1 MIKILP
7 AYTNSFKNAR
17 ALVLSLMVFYVINA
31 STAHAAWIDDWIDQ
45 KTTTQAD
52 YFTGQKRGYGTLGSF
67 SARWSSGNDYLVSVT
82 PPKFKAGCGGIDV
95 FMGGFSF
102 LNADYLVQKLQNMMN
117 AAPAVAFDI
126 ALNTLCSQ
134 CAKSLNTLEAITDR
148 LNQLQLDDCKATKAV
163 VYEMADGLTSG
174 PSSDL
179 MSAKKTMA
187 VQDFVQSTGVMD
199 LYTAIKT
206 TGGNDKNTTAG
217 ALQTIAGVSENAQI
231 AACPPAIK
239 ALFFTNGSIL
249 SNLLSTRGMPA
260 SYADLMRGYI
270 GDIMIDGVTLTP
282 QYVAKCPKDTPNNI
296 DGLVTGEV
304 WTRSVNG
311 ACVQMTSIVINGAAY
326 PNVREWIFTVLES
339 IAAKMISKQSLTVA
353 EENFVKI
360 LPISIYNAIV
370 GDVASQGAASSPSAI
385 ADMYADVVASAY
397 AYVMMTDLYDTIQIV
412 IETGEVIVANTQGSA
427 NPSQQ
432 NYCHIELASPTIA
445 ELKKM
450 KNTLPE
456 YVRAARNQYSAK
468 LTELVGYQEYNVRAD
483 DTKNQIYASLSRYFN
498 TSVAHRLTR

>member
-1 MIKILP
+1 VLGT
-7 AYTNSFKNAR
+7 YTIFVRNAKTIFFC
-17 ALVLSLMVFYVINA
+17 LTVSCLICS
-31 STAHAAWIDDWIDQ
+31 STSHAAWIDDWIAQ

-52 YFTGQKRGYGTLGSF
+52 YFTTQKRGYGTLGSF

-117 AAPAVAFDI
+117 AAPAVAFDL

-179 MSAKKTMA
+179 ISAKKTMA

-217 ALQTIAGVSENAQI
+217 ALSAIAGVSENAQI
-231 AACPPAIK
+231 SACPPEIK
-239 ALFFTNGSIL
+239 SLFFTSGSIL
-249 SNLLSTRGMPA
+249 SNLLAKRGLSA

-270 GDIMIDGVTLTP
+270 GDINVNGVTLTP
-282 QYVAKCPKDTPNNI
+282 QYIAKCPRDTPNNI

-304 WTRSVNG
+304 WTKPVNG
-311 ACVQMTSIVINGAAY
+311 QCVRMTSITIAGRTY
-326 PNVREWIFTVLES
+326 PNVRQWIFTVLQS
-339 IAAKMISKQSLTVA
+339 IATKMITKQALTVA
-353 EENFVKI
+353 EENFVRI
-360 LPISIYNAIV
+360 LPLSIYNAIV
-370 GDVASQGAASSPSAI
+370 GDVASQGAAASPTAI

-397 AYVMMTDLYDTIQIV
+397 AYVMMTDLYDTIQSV
-412 IETGEVIVANTQGSA
+412 IETGDVIVANTQGSA
-427 NPSQQ
+427 NATQQ
-432 NYCHIELASPTIA
+432 NYCHIELASPIIA

-450 KNTLPE
+450 KDTLPE

-468 LTELVGYQEYNVRAD
+468 LTELVGYQEYNVRAEE
-483 DTKNQIYASLSRYFN
+483 TKNQIYSSLARYFN
-498 TSVAHRLTR
+498 ASVANRLTR

>member
-1 MIKILP
+1 MMKVLP
-7 AYTNSFKNAR
+7 AYNIFFRNNKAVIVCLMILFLISFQ
-17 ALVLSLMVFYVINA
+17 
-31 STAHAAWIDDWIDQ
+31 TANAAWIDDWIDQ

-67 SARWSSGNDYLVSVT
+67 SARWSAGNDYLVSAT

-117 AAPAVAFDI
+117 AAPAVAFDL

-148 LNQLQLDDCKATKAV
+148 LNQLQLDDCKATKAL
-163 VYEMADGLTSG
+163 VYEVADGLTSG

-179 MSAKKTMA
+179 ISAKKTMA

-199 LYTAIKT
+199 LYTEIKT
-206 TGGNDKNTTAG
+206 TGGNDKNTTSG
-217 ALQTIAGVSENAQI
+217 ALQAIAGVSENAQVS
-231 AACPPAIK
+231 ACPPEIRS
-239 ALFFTNGSIL
+239 LFFTSGSIL
-249 SNLLSTRGMPA
+249 NNLLSKRGLSA

-270 GDIMIDGVTLTP
+270 GDIMIDGTTLMP

-296 DGLVTGEV
+296 DGLVNGDV
-304 WTRSVNG
+304 WTKPVG
-311 ACVQMTSIVINGAAY
+311 GPCVQMTSITISGTTY
-326 PNVREWIFTVLES
+326 SSVREWIFSVLQS
-339 IAAKMISKQSLTVA
+339 ISTKMISKQPLAVA

-360 LPISIYNAIV
+360 LPLSIYNSIV
-370 GDVASQGAASSPSAI
+370 GDVASQGAAASPSAI
-385 ADMYADVVASAY
+385 ADMYSDVVASAY
-397 AYVMMTDLYDTIQIV
+397 AYVMMTDLYDTIQTV
-412 IETGEVIVANTQGSA
+412 IDTGDVIVANTQGSTNA
-427 NPSQQ
+427 TQQ

-483 DTKNQIYASLSRYFN
+483 ETKNQIYASLARYFN
-498 TSVAHRLTR
+498 ASVAHRLTR

>member
-1 MIKILP
+1 MMVLP
-7 AYTNSFKNAR
+7 AYTIFSNNHKAILIFW
-17 ALVLSLMVFYVINA
+17 VVFSLIT
-31 STAHAAWIDDWIDQ
+31 SKTAHAAWIDDWIDQ

-67 SARWSSGNDYLVSVT
+67 SARWSSGNDYLLNVT

-148 LNQLQLDDCKATKAV
+148 LNQLQLDDCKATKAL
-163 VYEMADGLTSG
+163 VYEVADGLTSG

-179 MSAKKTMA
+179 ISAKKTMA

-217 ALQTIAGVSENAQI
+217 ALQAIAGVSENAQI
-231 AACPPAIK
+231 SACPVAIK

-249 SNLLSTRGMPA
+249 SNLLATRGLSA

-270 GDIMIDGVTLTP
+270 GDIMIDGATLTP

-296 DGLVTGEV
+296 DGLVNGEV
-304 WTRSVNG
+304 WTRPINSQ
-311 ACVQMTSIVINGAAY
+311 CVKMTSITINGAAY
-326 PNVREWIFTVLES
+326 PNVREWIFTVLQS
-339 IAAKMISKQSLTVA
+339 IATKMIAKQALTVA

-360 LPISIYNAIV
+360 LPMPIYNSIV
-370 GDVASQGAASSPSAI
+370 GDVAAQGAGANPTSI
-385 ADMYADVVASAY
+385 ADIYADVVASAY
-397 AYVMMTDLYDTIQIV
+397 AYVMMTDLYDTIQTV
-412 IETGEVIVANTQGSA
+412 IDTGDVIVANSQGSA
-427 NPSQQ
+427 NATQQ
-432 NYCHIELASPTIA
+432 NLCHIELASPTIA

-450 KNTLPE
+450 KNALPE

-468 LTELVGYQEYNVRAD
+468 LTELVGYQEYDARAD
-483 DTKNQIYASLSRYFN
+483 ETKNQIYASLARYFN
-498 TSVAHRLTR
+498 AGVAHRLTR

>member
-1 MIKILP
+1 VVPSYTIFLKNNKVIIIVTAILWIF
-7 AYTNSFKNAR
+7 S
-17 ALVLSLMVFYVINA
+17 A
-31 STAHAAWIDDWIDQ
+31 SDLNAAWIDDWIAQ

-117 AAPAVAFDI
+117 AAPAVAFDL

-163 VYEMADGLTSG
+163 VYEVANGLTSG

-199 LYTAIKT
+199 LYTAIKN
-206 TGGNDKNTTAG
+206 TGGNDKNTAAG
-217 ALQTIAGVSENAQI
+217 ALRTIAGVSENATI
-231 AACPPAIK
+231 SACPPEIK
-239 ALFFTNGSIL
+239 SLFFTSGSIL
-249 SNLLSTRGMPA
+249 SNLLSKRGLSA
-260 SYADLMRGYI
+260 SYADLIRGYI
-270 GDIMIDGVTLTP
+270 GDIVIDGTNLMP
-282 QYVAKCPKDTPNNI
+282 RYIAKCPKDTPNNI
-296 DGLVTGEV
+296 DGLVNGDV
-304 WTRSVNG
+304 WTKPING
-311 ACVQMTSIVINGAAY
+311 SCVKMTSIVISGRTY
-326 PNVREWIFTVLES
+326 PNVRQWIFTVLQS
-339 IAAKMISKQSLTVA
+339 ICTKMISKQPLTVA
-353 EENFVKI
+353 EENFVSI
-360 LPISIYNAIV
+360 LPMSIYNSIV
-370 GDVASQGAASSPSAI
+370 GDVASQGAAASPAAI
-385 ADMYADVVASAY
+385 ADMYSDVVASAY
-397 AYVMMTDLYDTIQIV
+397 AYVMMTDLYDTIQSV
-412 IETGEVIVANTQGSA
+412 IDTGDVIVANTQGSVNA
-427 NPSQQ
+427 TQQ

-450 KNTLPE
+450 KDTLPE

-483 DTKNQIYASLSRYFN
+483 DTKKQIYSSLARYFN
-498 TSVAHRLTR
+498 SSVAHRLTR

>member
-1 MIKILP
+1 MVLYTYTIFLRNNKAVMI
-7 AYTNSFKNAR
+7 S
-17 ALVLSLMVFYVINA
+17 LVVFSLIC
-31 STAHAAWIDDWIDQ
+31 SQTAHSAWVDDWIAQ

-117 AAPAVAFDI
+117 AAPAVAFDL

-199 LYTAIKT
+199 LYTAVKT
-206 TGGNDKNTTAG
+206 TGGNDKNTTSG
-217 ALQTIAGVSENAQI
+217 ALHAIAGVPENAQI
-231 AACPPAIK
+231 SACPPEIK
-239 ALFFTNGSIL
+239 SLFFTSGSIL
-249 SNLLSTRGMPA
+249 SNLLSKRGLSP

-270 GDIMIDGVTLTP
+270 GDIMIDGASLTP
-282 QYVAKCPKDTPNNI
+282 QYIAKCPKDTPNNI
-296 DGLVTGEV
+296 DGLVNGDV
-304 WTRSVNG
+304 WTKPING
-311 ACVQMTSIVINGAAY
+311 ACVKMTGITIAGSTY
-326 PNVREWIFTVLES
+326 PNVRQWIFTVLQS
-339 IAAKMISKQSLTVA
+339 ISTKMISKQALTVA

-360 LPISIYNAIV
+360 LPLSIYNSIV
-370 GDVASQGAASSPSAI
+370 GDVASQGAAASPSAI
-385 ADMYADVVASAY
+385 ADMYSDVVASAY
-397 AYVMMTDLYDTIQIV
+397 AYVMMTDLYDTIQSV
-412 IETGEVIVANTQGSA
+412 IDTGDVIVANTQGSINA
-427 NPSQQ
+427 TQQ

-468 LTELVGYQEYNVRAD
+468 LTEMMGYQEYNVRAD
-483 DTKNQIYASLSRYFN
+483 ETKKQIYASVARYFN
-498 TSVAHRLTR
+498 ASVAHRLTR

>member
-1 MIKILP
+1 MLGT
-7 AYTNSFKNAR
+7 YTIFVRNAKTIFFC
-17 ALVLSLMVFYVINA
+17 LTVSCLICS
-31 STAHAAWIDDWIDQ
+31 STSHAAWIDDWIAQ

-52 YFTGQKRGYGTLGSF
+52 YFTTQKRGYGTLGSF

-117 AAPAVAFDI
+117 AAPAVAFDL

-179 MSAKKTMA
+179 ISAKKTMA

-217 ALQTIAGVSENAQI
+217 ALSAIAGVSENAQI
-231 AACPPAIK
+231 SACPPEIK
-239 ALFFTNGSIL
+239 SLFFTSGSIL
-249 SNLLSTRGMPA
+249 SNLLAKRGLSA

-270 GDIMIDGVTLTP
+270 GDINVNGVTLTP
-282 QYVAKCPKDTPNNI
+282 QYIAKCPRDTPNNI

-304 WTRSVNG
+304 WTKPVNG
-311 ACVQMTSIVINGAAY
+311 QCVRMTSITIAGRTY
-326 PNVREWIFTVLES
+326 PKVRQWIFTVLQS
-339 IAAKMISKQSLTVA
+339 IATKMITKQALTVA
-353 EENFVKI
+353 EENFVRI
-360 LPISIYNAIV
+360 LPLSIYNAIV
-370 GDVASQGAASSPSAI
+370 GDVASQGAAASPTAI

-397 AYVMMTDLYDTIQIV
+397 AYVMMTDLYDTIQSV
-412 IETGEVIVANTQGSA
+412 IETGDVIVANTQGSA
-427 NPSQQ
+427 NATQQ
-432 NYCHIELASPTIA
+432 NYCHIELASPIIA

-450 KNTLPE
+450 KDTLPE

-468 LTELVGYQEYNVRAD
+468 LTELVGYQEYNVRAEE
-483 DTKNQIYASLSRYFN
+483 TKNQIYSSLARYFN
-498 TSVAHRLTR
+498 ASVANRLTR